1 MAQDVLALMVRGWRR
16 LIPEAAAAPLVAPNV
31 RRKPLTL
38 WPVLADAP
46 GLGRGAHRGP
56 QHGRHDR
63 DEACGAVAAAR
74 VLAQHRQ
81 RDGGRLAEPA
91 IQLARCQVYVEG
103 AAVGVLV
110 SQRQAM
116 PSAPEQQM

>member
-1 MAQDVLALMVRGWRR
+1 MAQDVLALMVRVWRH
-16 LIPEAAAAPLVAPNV
+16 LAPEAAAAPHGAQDL
-31 RRKPLTL
+31 RRKILTL
-38 WPVLADAP
+38 WPFLADTP

-91 IQLARCQVYVEG
+91 LQLARRQVYVEG

-110 SQRQAM
+110 SQQQAM